1 MDFNEMSL
9 LKVVKVF
16 SFCGKIPHM
25 EKLKH
30 RFQQFSVADWVTFAF
45 MTLVMAFGLYMSI
58 SMSVKL
64 AQGITLFG
72 DSSVYDNTAI
82 ERDGPTGADISV
94 LVLYWVLSVAMIALF
109 VYFTFFKKVGE
120 EKKVTQKRI
129 EDGRTVIIKEKENDH
144 N

>member
-1 MDFNEMSL
+1 MRL
-9 LKVVKVF
+9 LKVVKVL

-25 EKLKH
+25 EKLKQ
-30 RFQQFSVADWVTFAF
+30 RFQQFSVVDWVTFAF

>member
-1 MDFNEMSL
+1 MRL
-9 LKVVKVF
+9 LKVVKVL

-25 EKLKH
+25 EKLKQ

-82 ERDGPTGADISV
+82 EKDGPTGADISV

>member
-25 EKLKH
+25 EKLKQ

-109 VYFTFFKKVGE
+109 VYFTLFKKVGE

>member
-1 MDFNEMSL
+1 MSL

-25 EKLKH
+25 EKLKQ

-94 LVLYWVLSVAMIALF
+94 LVLYWILSVAMIALF

-129 EDGRTVIIKEKENDH
+129 EDGRTVIIKEKDNDH

>member
-25 EKLKH
+25 EKLKQ

>member
-1 MDFNEMSL
+1 MSL

-16 SFCGKIPHM
+16 SFCGKIPRM
-25 EKLKH
+25 EKLKQ

-129 EDGRTVIIKEKENDH
+129 EDGRTVIIKEKDNDH

>member
-1 MDFNEMSL
+1 MSL

-25 EKLKH
+25 EKLKQ

-72 DSSVYDNTAI
+72 DSSVYDNTVV

-129 EDGRTVIIKEKENDH
+129 EDGRTVIIKEKDNDH